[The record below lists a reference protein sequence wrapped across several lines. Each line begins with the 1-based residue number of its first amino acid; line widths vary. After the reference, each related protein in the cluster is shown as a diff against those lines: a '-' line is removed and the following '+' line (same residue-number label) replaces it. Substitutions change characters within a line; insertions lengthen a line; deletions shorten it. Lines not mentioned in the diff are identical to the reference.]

1 VSEPLLQ
8 LTRIER
14 RFRGLVAVDG
24 VDLEIRDNE
33 FVGIIGPNGAGK
45 STLLN
50 MVGGQLTPTKGSIR
64 FDRHD
69 ITSLPPH
76 RRARIGI
83 ARTFQ
88 DGRSFALLTAEEAVK
103 AAAMNSLGPVD
114 PLQLLFEVGLEE
126 QRDRLCGDLA
136 YAEQKRVEVARA
148 LALQPRLLLLD
159 EPFSGLSRQETA
171 DMVEQLRAI
180 AKGRTLALLLVEHVV
195 RSLMQLCDRVVV
207 MHMGSVIADGTP
219 SDVRRNPRVL
229 EVYLGNWEGSRKVSN
244 IRPEGKV
251 LMSTQAIS
259 VKRGNRRVLQDVTVE
274 ARSGEVRCLL
284 GANGAG
290 KTSLLEALG
299 GFLPLAGGQMT
310 VAPDTVVRLV
320 HQSRGLFPRL
330 TTMEN
335 LQLGAYGRSRSY
347 QRSRLEVLVG
357 YFPWLPQR
365 LSQSAG
371 SLSGGEQQMLAIA
384 RSLMV
389 KPSVLLV
396 DEPSIGL
403 APIIVE
409 RIGDILRTL
418 ADEGVAL
425 LVSEQSIEYVLDL
438 SVYGYIL
445 EQGRIIGEGPVEKLR
460 DEQFVQAY
468 LGPSEPQQSKLGA
481 RREA

>member
-1 VSEPLLQ
+1 
-8 LTRIER
+8 
-14 RFRGLVAVDG
+14 VDH
-24 VDLEIRDNE
+24 VDLEIRDDE

-45 STLLN
+45 TTLLN
-50 MVGGQLTPTKGSIR
+50 MVGGQLTPSAGRIF
-64 FDRHD
+64 FDHQD
-69 ITSLPPH
+69 ITSLPAH
-76 RRARIGI
+76 KRARVGI

-88 DGRSFALLTAEEAVK
+88 DGRAFAQLTAEEAVR
-103 AAAMNSLGPVD
+103 AAAMNSLRPVD
-114 PLQLLFEVGLEE
+114 PRQLLAEVGLEE
-126 QRDRLCGDLA
+126 RRDRLCGDLA

-148 LALQPRLLLLD
+148 LALGPRLLLLD

-171 DMVEQLRAI
+171 DMVEQLRTI

-195 RSLMQLCDRVVV
+195 RSLMELCDRVVV

-219 SDVRRNPRVL
+219 SEVRSDRKVL
-229 EVYLGNWEGSRKVSN
+229 EVYLGNWEGAREAVGRK
-244 IRPEGKV
+244 PEGKV
-251 LMSTQAIS
+251 LMSTRSVS
-259 VKRGNRRVLQDVTVE
+259 VKRGNRIVLQEVNVE

-299 GFLPLAGGQMT
+299 GFLPLSGGEVS
-310 VAPDTVVRLV
+310 VAPDAAVRLV

-330 TTMEN
+330 TALEN

-347 QRSRLEVLVG
+347 QRSRLDVLIT

-365 LSQSAG
+365 LHQSAG

-460 DEQFVQAY
+460 GDQFVQAY
-468 LGPSEPQQSKLGA
+468 LGPSEPSRPQLDT
-481 RREA
+481 RRQA

>member
-1 VSEPLLQ
+1 
-8 LTRIER
+8 
-14 RFRGLVAVDG
+14 VDN
-24 VDLEIRDNE
+24 VDLEIRDDE

-45 STLLN
+45 TTLLN
-50 MVGGQLTPTKGSIR
+50 MVGGQLTPTGGRII
-64 FDRHD
+64 FDQQD

-76 RRARIGI
+76 RRARVGI

-88 DGRSFALLTAEEAVK
+88 DGRAFAQLTAEEAVK

-114 PLQLLFEVGLEE
+114 PLQLLAEVGLEN
-126 QRDRLCGDLA
+126 QRGRLCGDLA

-148 LALQPRLLLLD
+148 LALRPRLLLLD

-171 DMVEQLRAI
+171 DMVEQLRMI

-219 SDVRRNPRVL
+219 SDVRSDRKVL
-229 EVYLGNWEGSRKVSN
+229 EVYLGNWEGARMAGSTK
-244 IRPEGKV
+244 PDGKV
-251 LMSTQAIS
+251 LMSTRAVS
-259 VKRGNRRVLQDVTVE
+259 VKRGNRIVLQDVNVE
-274 ARSGEVRCLL
+274 ARSGEIRCLL

-290 KTSLLEALG
+290 KTSMLEALG
-299 GFLPLAGGQMT
+299 GFLPLSGGQMT
-310 VAPDTVVRLV
+310 AAPNTVVRLV

-330 TTMEN
+330 TAMEN
-335 LQLGAYGRSRSY
+335 LQLGAYGHSRSY
-347 QRSRLEVLVG
+347 QESRLEVLVG
-357 YFPWLPQR
+357 YFPWLPKR
-365 LSQSAG
+365 LHQSAG

-460 DEQFVQAY
+460 GEQFVQAY
-468 LGPSEPQQSKLGA
+468 LGASEPSLPQVEVQRQA
-481 RREA
+481 